1 MCQEPHLYWKQQ
13 SEDFKAG
20 LLCAFPRW
28 LAVDFHFDPVLF
40 PCWKFDDECFQGGA
54 VDSGHPAVSIQ
65 PVVSNVREWP
75 VQTRANIL
83 TVFAESF
90 PPLCCTT
97 DFEAITSNIEHFIGK
112 KGSIFSFKKKKK
124 KEKIISFNFYFP
136 TRSVLWHWWKQK
148 WNRCSCLF
156 WPEHPD
162 WSLAVF
168 SRKAFEKLLI
178 SKPCLCLSKCAL
190 QSWTHAA

>member
-112 KGSIFSFKKKKK
+112 KGSIFSFKKKKRK
-124 KEKIISFNFYFP
+124 KKSFLSISISPLGQFCDIGES
-136 TRSVLWHWWKQK
+136 RSEIDAVA
-148 WNRCSCLF
+148 CSDLSILTGALR
-156 WPEHPD
+156 
-162 WSLAVF
+162 SLAE
-168 SRKAFEKLLI
+168 RLL
-178 SKPCLCLSKCAL
+178 KNF
-190 QSWTHAA
+190 